1 MKKIRIAG
9 PPGTGKTTKLVE
21 IYYNHL
27 EEYSPT
33 QIMIISHTNTAADHI
48 RNKITDIETIQKY
61 EDDTGKKLLQVI
73 KNSKETLKENVST
86 IHKFCK
92 DRLEKGLAFNMDD
105 YENLKIQKPKF
116 NKYTTDKQFYNVSL
130 LVTSHPFFK
139 FTSMAR
145 DNGKDILPY
154 YRSLTEE
161 EKADYQYLP
170 EELVEMSKQY
180 KDFKTNKKING
191 REGRLLDFQDMVE
204 EFCDNEEMSVASC
217 KNIKVL
223 IVDEAQD
230 SSVIQRKAEE
240 IMSRNVDYFY
250 KAGDPDQSI
259 FEFAGANPD
268 SFHREFAD
276 PEIELK
282 EGYRC
287 PRVINEYCKKIISPI
302 WAHYGY
308 ERAWKPREELDEN
321 GNRTG
326 VVVEG
331 EMYYLSDL
339 AQDPFA
345 SELKNRILNTK
356 ESFIFTFRGGDP
368 TQIINYLTSIG
379 MPMKIAKEDQKTKF
393 KYPAQMI
400 KNQRAYIDFVSG
412 KEVTIPQLKKFM
424 NVMKDDYVLKTAEDL
439 DKQVEKGTYNID
451 WFIDNKY
458 VLPGIKNT
466 NDFQILIKDYPHK
479 NIETKNYVRE
489 IVNKNRDLE
498 DHRVFVEN
506 IHTIK
511 GKEFDNVVFDFRL
524 TRDEQMFTKKRLKF
538 VACSRAKKTLWIL
551 KSKSALSFTGKEDLW
566 QTKIYL
572 MKRFQEIDR

>member
-33 QIMIISHTNTAADHI
+33 QIMIISHTNTAAENI
-48 RNKITDIETIQKY
+48 RHKITDIETIQKY

-139 FTSMAR
+139 FISMAR

-204 EFCDNEEMSVASC
+204 EFCENEEMSVASC
-217 KNIKVL
+217 RNIKVL

-259 FEFAGANPD
+259 FEFAGADPD

-302 WAHYGY
+302 WEHYGY
-308 ERAWKPREELDEN
+308 ERTWKPREELDEK

-424 NVMKDDYVLKTAEDL
+424 NVMKDDYVLKTTEDL

-524 TRDEQMFTKKRLKF
+524 TRDEEMFTKKRLKF

-551 KSKSALSFTGKEDLW
+551 KSKSALSFTGKEDL
-566 QTKIYL
+566 
-572 MKRFQEIDR
+572 

>member
-1 MKKIRIAG
+1 MPQIRIAG
-9 PPGTGKTTKLVE
+9 PPGTGKTTQLVE
-21 IYYNHL
+21 IYYNRL

-116 NKYTTDKQFYNVSL
+116 NKHTLDKQFYNVSL

-191 REGRLLDFQDMVE
+191 RESRLLDFQDMVE

-259 FEFAGANPD
+259 FEFAGADPD
-268 SFHREFAD
+268 SFHKEFAD

-287 PRVINEYCKKIISPI
+287 PRVVNEYCKKIISPI

-412 KEVTIPQLKKFM
+412 KEVTIPQSKKFIKA
-424 NVMKDDYVLKTAEDL
+424 MKDDYVLKTEEDL

-458 VLPGIKNT
+458 ALPGIKNT

-498 DHRVFVEN
+498 DPRVFVEN

-551 KSKSALSFTGKEDLW
+551 KSKSALSFTGKEDL
-566 QTKIYL
+566 
-572 MKRFQEIDR
+572 

>member
-61 EDDTGKKLLQVI
+61 EDNTGKKLLQVI

-191 REGRLLDFQDMVE
+191 REGRILDFQDMVE

-268 SFHREFAD
+268 SFHREFAN

-412 KEVTIPQLKKFM
+412 KEVTIGQLKKFIRA
-424 NVMKDDYVLKTAEDL
+424 MKDDYVLKTEEDL

-524 TRDEQMFTKKRLKF
+524 TRDEEMFTKKRLKF

-551 KSKSALSFTGKEDLW
+551 KSKSTLSFTGKEDL
-566 QTKIYL
+566 
-572 MKRFQEIDR
+572 

>member
-61 EDDTGKKLLQVI
+61 EDDSGKKLLQVI

-116 NKYTTDKQFYNVSL
+116 NKYTLDKQFYNVSL

-191 REGRLLDFQDMVE
+191 REGRILDFQDMVE

-217 KNIKVL
+217 RNIKVL

-259 FEFAGANPD
+259 FEFAGADPD

-302 WAHYGY
+302 WTHYKY
-308 ERAWKPREELDEN
+308 ERTWKPLEELDEN

-345 SELKNRILNTK
+345 SELKNRILNTN

-368 TQIINYLTSIG
+368 NQIINYLMSIG

-412 KEVTIPQLKKFM
+412 KEVTIPQLKKFIKA
-424 NVMKDDYVLKTAEDL
+424 MKDDYVLKTEEDL

-466 NDFQILIKDYPHK
+466 NDFQILIKDYSHK

-489 IVNKNRDLE
+489 IVNNNRDLE

-511 GKEFDNVVFDFRL
+511 GKEFDNVVFDFKL
-524 TRDEQMFTKKRLKF
+524 TRDEEIFTKKRLKF

-551 KSKSALSFTGKEDLW
+551 KSKTPLSFTGKED
-566 QTKIYL
+566 Q
-572 MKRFQEIDR
+572 

>member
-27 EEYSPT
+27 KEYSPT

-61 EDDTGKKLLQVI
+61 EEETGRKLLQVI

-116 NKYTTDKQFYNVSL
+116 NKHTLDKQFYNVSL

-139 FTSMAR
+139 FISMAR

-268 SFHREFAD
+268 SFHREFAN

-345 SELKNRILNTK
+345 SELKNRILNTD
-356 ESFIFTFRGGDP
+356 ENFIFTYRGGEPRD
-368 TQIINYLTSIG
+368 IINYIMQIG
-379 MPMKIAKEDQKTKF
+379 IPVKIPNKEKSKFKF
-393 KYPAQMI
+393 KYPTNDV
-400 KNQRAYIDFVSG
+400 KNQREFMGFANGERKSLTKIKAMFKAIDPQYTRKTIQQLEDEDNGSYDINWLVNKGFVVS
-412 KEVTIPQLKKFM
+412 
-424 NVMKDDYVLKTAEDL
+424 
-439 DKQVEKGTYNID
+439 
-451 WFIDNKY
+451 
-458 VLPGIKNT
+458 GIKNID
-466 NDFQILIKDYPHK
+466 DFQRISKVNSIHM
-479 NIETKNYVRE
+479 KNYIRQ
-489 IVNKNRDLE
+489 IVANNRDLQ
-498 DHRVFVEN
+498 DKRVFLEN

-511 GKEFDNVVFDFRL
+511 GKEFDNVVFDFKL
-524 TRDEQMFTKKRLKF
+524 TKEEDLFSKKRMKF
-538 VACSRAKKTLWIL
+538 VACSRAKKTLWLL
-551 KSKSALSFTGKEDLW
+551 KSTTNLTFAGKEDTYEQSLG
-566 QTKIYL
+566 
-572 MKRFQEIDR
+572 